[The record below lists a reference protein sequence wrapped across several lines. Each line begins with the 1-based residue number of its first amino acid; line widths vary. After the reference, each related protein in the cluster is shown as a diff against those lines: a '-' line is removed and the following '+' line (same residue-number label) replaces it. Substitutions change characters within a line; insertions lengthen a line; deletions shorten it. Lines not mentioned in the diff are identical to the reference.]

1 MRINALAE
9 TCGATLC
16 RPPDERIQYL
26 KDRQC
31 AMLANNARIRGL
43 ASLLHAERNHV
54 LTPLINALHAIFDAR
69 AWRDE
74 VFAPCTELVRNAMR
88 PSSILA
94 WTPRPLLET
103 CGDAARLVER
113 VIQAERAL
121 RRSGCHAKTPCYV
134 GHGNEGVVFRDGS
147 DEKPRCFKVFDG
159 ACTGGRTDESLRML
173 CAVGVL
179 KSQRVAARVLQ
190 YDYVHGTPY
199 RGGHGPALVALLRR
213 LYDAGII
220 MSNIKPDNLVCTN
233 EDGALRIEIVDLGRD
248 WAPLT
253 PTLWLSTCRRAFL
266 CWRFGKWADTREGAV
281 RLCKLLRAESDAG
294 VENIPELT
302 GFDTFWSL
310 CEYGPSPN
318 VDARFE
324 RLMSDGAHPHGS
336 SLSAHARK
344 HTATLIIK
352 TCLMET
358 AMLLRNVRHI
368 VWTLRR
374 SGTAFADVILLVD
387 RTRRDAL
394 LRQYAAVEEREFDS
408 VLAQVRN
415 EGLVDSVVDYDG
427 LAMPELTREL
437 NKLFLGVHDSTA
449 SHSANGVPHA
459 PLFMAL
465 HSVKTEYVLQLD
477 ADICLNM
484 RAPEDLIERAAQL
497 FESDS

>member
-1 MRINALAE
+1 M
-9 TCGATLC
+9 
-16 RPPDERIQYL
+16 
-26 KDRQC
+26 
-31 AMLANNARIRGL
+31 
-43 ASLLHAERNHV
+43 
-54 LTPLINALHAIFDAR
+54 
-69 AWRDE
+69 
-74 VFAPCTELVRNAMR
+74 
-88 PSSILA
+88 
-94 WTPRPLLET
+94 
-103 CGDAARLVER
+103 ER
-113 VIQAERAL
+113 VIQAERVL

-134 GHGNEGVVFRDGS
+134 GHGNEGVVFRDGG
-147 DEKPRCFKVFDG
+147 DAKPSCFKVFDG
-159 ACTGGRTDESLRML
+159 ACTAGRTDESLRML

-368 VWTLRR
+368 VWALRR
-374 SGTAFADVILLVD
+374 SGTAFAFKKHL
-387 RTRRDAL
+387 RDI
-394 LRQYAAVEEREFDS
+394 F
-408 VLAQVRN
+408 
-415 EGLVDSVVDYDG
+415 
-427 LAMPELTREL
+427 
-437 NKLFLGVHDSTA
+437 
-449 SHSANGVPHA
+449 
-459 PLFMAL
+459 
-465 HSVKTEYVLQLD
+465 EY
-477 ADICLNM
+477 
-484 RAPEDLIERAAQL
+484 
-497 FESDS
+497 S